1 MVSEGGE
8 QMVHTSQFLPYLDQR
23 NRTCG
28 HLVTT
33 EKISHVKKNQ
43 CAKSVEKARKQLVST
58 L

>member
-1 MVSEGGE
+1 
-8 QMVHTSQFLPYLDQR
+8 
-23 NRTCG
+23 
-28 HLVTT
+28 VTT